1 MGKSAKSWHRR
12 YVKICESCGIP
23 MFMLVAI
30 IESEELER
38 LVDLMQR
45 KSDWMKRAIYINLN
59 NVGSQT

>member
-1 MGKSAKSWHRR
+1 
-12 YVKICESCGIP
+12 